1 MHKKINISDPS
12 IAWEHEVFARKRIPA
27 ATISHFAQHSAAL
40 FSRSNVLDTTY
51 FAPPHH
57 ARTHAPH
64 IAQPFA
70 FLR

>member
-51 FAPPHH
+51 LLRSATS
-57 ARTHAPH
+57 RTHAPH

-70 FLR
+70 SLR